1 MRRVATPVPSTAGM
15 PYSRATIEP
24 WLSGP
29 PTSVT
34 IADAIAKSGVQAGVV
49 IDATSTSPG
58 RIWPKSPVPCIT
70 RAVAVTEPGLQ
81 ATPLITSPAP
91 ARPRLD
97 LSPLRSRPKS
107 FSWGSAVGGETFIA
121 ARLAAF
127 RASIVAAR
135 ESAAWA
141 GSISAAAWPTPS
153 PGGEPRAQPAQHL
166 AQQGVCQA
174 DLGQCFFPQRRISLG
189 RGQEFMEQPQAQALE
204 AQGHRL
210 DCLVAS
216 FAKCLLAGVRIGPLA
231 AQE

>member
-29 PTSVT
+29 RTSVT

-81 ATPLITSPAP
+81 ATPLITAPAP

-97 LSPLRSRPKS
+97 LRPLSGRDQ
-107 FSWGSAVGGETFIA
+107 
-121 ARLAAF
+121 
-127 RASIVAAR
+127 RASAGAA
-135 ESAAWA
+135 
-141 GSISAAAWPTPS
+141 
-153 PGGEPRAQPAQHL
+153 L
-166 AQQGVCQA
+166 
-174 DLGQCFFPQRRISLG
+174 
-189 RGQEFMEQPQAQALE
+189 
-204 AQGHRL
+204 
-210 DCLVAS
+210 
-216 FAKCLLAGVRIGPLA
+216 
-231 AQE
+231 